1 MLITVSGT
9 QCVGKSTLIKDFLVE
24 YKDFSTPEID
34 YRKIILEQKLNLNRQ
49 GDYRSQKVLF
59 DFVLDQS
66 KEFAAKPGNYIL
78 DRSLLDV
85 VAYST
90 WLHQNRPEAGFTDD
104 NIAEMYQGLI
114 KNIYLYNVIFY
125 IPLKNNS
132 HVKIEDDNFRDT
144 NEDYRLEIDKIFD
157 NIVDD
162 LSLCKTN
169 IYHISG
175 TREERIEQIKKE
187 LMFASLG
194 VHESLKK

>member
-1 MLITVSGT
+1 MIITVSGT
-9 QCVGKSTLIKDFLVE
+9 QCVGKSTLIKDFLNE
-24 YKDFSTPEID
+24 HENFSTPEID

-59 DFVLDQS
+59 DFVLNQS
-66 KEFAAKPGNYIL
+66 KEFATKPGNYIL

-90 WLHQNRPEAGFTDD
+90 WLYENRPDSGFTAS

-114 KNIYLYNVIFY
+114 KNIYLYDAILY
-125 IPLKNNS
+125 IPLKYNS

-157 NIVDD
+157 SIVDD
-162 LSLCKTN
+162 LSFCKQN
-169 IYHISG
+169 ICHIHG
-175 TREERIEQIKKE
+175 TREERVEQIKKE
-187 LMFASLG
+187 LSHLLNQSMKS
-194 VHESLKK
+194 S